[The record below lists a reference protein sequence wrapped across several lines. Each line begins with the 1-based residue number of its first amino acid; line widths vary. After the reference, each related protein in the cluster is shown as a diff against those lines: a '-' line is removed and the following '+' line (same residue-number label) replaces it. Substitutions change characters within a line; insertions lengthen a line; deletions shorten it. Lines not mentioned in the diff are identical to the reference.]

1 MTRHCSPGRNKKFAK
16 VVNGKCVRFGDPN
29 MTIKKPIQP
38 GKKRFALGM
47 RVIKK
52 QTLQH
57 LGTNHVKNGTV
68 EQVGEEALQGL
79 YRGVDVANPDGEGQE
94 VGAANPDGEG
104 QEVAAA
110 NPDGEGRGVG
120 VNLLIIDD

>member
-1 MTRHCSPGRNKKFAK
+1 
-16 VVNGKCVRFGDPN
+16 
-29 MTIKKPIQP
+29 
-38 GKKRFALGM
+38 M

-94 VGAANPDGEG
+94 VAAANPDGEG

-110 NPDGEGRGVG
+110 NPDEEGRGQGVAAANPDEEGRGVG

>member
-1 MTRHCSPGRNKKFAK
+1 
-16 VVNGKCVRFGDPN
+16 
-29 MTIKKPIQP
+29 
-38 GKKRFALGM
+38 M

-94 VGAANPDGEG
+94 VAAANPDEEG
-104 QEVAAA
+104 RGQGVAAA
-110 NPDGEGRGVG
+110 NPDEEGRGVG